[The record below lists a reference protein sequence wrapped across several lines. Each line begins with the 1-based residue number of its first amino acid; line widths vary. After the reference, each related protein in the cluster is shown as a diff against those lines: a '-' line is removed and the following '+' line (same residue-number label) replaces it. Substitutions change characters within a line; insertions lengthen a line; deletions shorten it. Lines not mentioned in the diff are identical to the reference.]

1 MTLKKIS
8 ITYIAIILVFGINK
22 IFSQEEL
29 AKQIIDEFSFEIK
42 KHNTI
47 SMDFQHTFI
56 NDNIKINED
65 TYGTLELSGDS
76 FRLDMP
82 QQLIVNN
89 VKTHWIY
96 LKDMN
101 ELTIIESDPD
111 DKDLLNPIRMIILNK
126 DNYKYAYIE
135 AKIFNNE
142 RIHIIE
148 LYPKESNPIMK
159 IRVSITVLKNNIK
172 KMEIFDKN
180 GGIYSYIIKMFR
192 TNIKLQP
199 FKFDQSKYTK
209 LNINDLR

>member
-111 DKDLLNPIRMIILNK
+111 DKDLLNPIRMII
-126 DNYKYAYIE
+126 
-135 AKIFNNE
+135 
-142 RIHIIE
+142 
-148 LYPKESNPIMK
+148 
-159 IRVSITVLKNNIK
+159 
-172 KMEIFDKN
+172 
-180 GGIYSYIIKMFR
+180 
-192 TNIKLQP
+192 
-199 FKFDQSKYTK
+199 
-209 LNINDLR
+209 